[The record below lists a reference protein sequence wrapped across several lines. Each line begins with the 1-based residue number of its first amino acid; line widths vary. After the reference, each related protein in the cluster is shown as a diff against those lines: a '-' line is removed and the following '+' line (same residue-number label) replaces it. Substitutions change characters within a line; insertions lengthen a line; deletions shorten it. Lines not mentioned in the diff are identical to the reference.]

1 MYSVLQYSG
10 IKCLLRYIEQSR
22 SKSIFEVY
30 YKIFLT
36 TCLTSLTRP
45 KEYFQHSILWF
56 CSVIFLNVMQ
66 STEHVWQ
73 CISLIFSIFKG
84 VCLTSLTRSKGVFS
98 AGYFPGP
105 CCWQGLTS
113 QCQGSLRNVDVVVV
127 VVVVHSVQHM
137 LMNRMQHLRMLLLKP
152 LKTAPL
158 RMVQEK
164 RY

>member
-1 MYSVLQYSG
+1 M
-10 IKCLLRYIEQSR
+10 C
-22 SKSIFEVY
+22 
-30 YKIFLT
+30 
-36 TCLTSLTRP
+36 
-45 KEYFQHSILWF
+45 
-56 CSVIFLNVMQ
+56 
-66 STEHVWQ
+66 
-73 CISLIFSIFKG
+73 IFSVFCRTLKG
-84 VCLTSLTRSKGVFS
+84 GCLTSLTRSKGVFS
-98 AGYFPGP
+98 AGDFPGP
-105 CCWQGLTS
+105 CCRQGLTS